1 VKRRLGSQGG
11 VASVKKDPWFS
22 SGDWNK
28 FSNKDLKEAAKIEL
42 AKLNNKKDELVVDK
56 FSGKD
61 DWSVGF

>member
-1 VKRRLGSQGG
+1 M
-11 VASVKKDPWFS
+11 ASVKKDPWFS

-61 DWSVGF
+61 DWSVGI